1 MSCSN
6 GAEPLQLP
14 LTNVTVD
21 SNGIAVSRGVEW
33 GVGTPQQIMALQ
45 ITLNDYDMFVSNSAG
60 CNETRAKCAG
70 KTGGMYDSSK
80 SSTYSRV
87 RKSEWN
93 GTTPDFVLDSSNFI
107 FFNEHVE
114 FGANGSNYGAPFIM
128 NEPGICMFP
137 PAYAIYRQRD

>member
-14 LTNVTVD
+14 ITNVTVD
-21 SNGIAVSRGVEW
+21 ANGIAVARGVEW

-70 KTGGMYDSSK
+70 KMGGMYDSSK

-93 GTTPDFVLDSSNFI
+93 GTTPDYVLDSSNFI
-107 FFNEHVE
+107 FFNDHVE
-114 FGANGSNYGAPFIM
+114 FGANGSNDGAPIIM

-137 PAYAIYRQRD
+137 SAHAISRHCD